1 MDCKHAYYDKVQQIV
16 KNKIKTER
24 IKFKGKMITREVI
37 KKEWNIPDV
46 ITTDIGFQLMFGF
59 KSPSVINNSQSSL
72 KEIYLDDLK
81 LKK

>member
-24 IKFKGKMITREVI
+24 VKFKGKMITREVI
-37 KKEWNIPDV
+37 EKQWNIPDV

-59 KSPSVINNSQSSL
+59 KSLSVSNKSQSSL